1 MNRSVK
7 AFAPATVANAT
18 AGFDVLGFA
27 LELPGDTVII
37 RISSEPG
44 IHIKPLTGAY
54 AELPTDPN
62 LNTAGVA
69 IQSLLDANQVEVGL
83 DVEILKGVPM
93 VGGMGSSASSGVA
106 AVVAA
111 NELLDLKLTSL
122 ELLPHVLESERAA
135 TGVPHAD
142 NAAPSL
148 MGGFTLVR
156 SVEPMDIFPLATPA
170 DLVCVL
176 VHPHMHIKTKY
187 AREILPHSVSMQ
199 TATHQMGHIAGFISG
214 LYTQDMDLI
223 SRSMVDELAEPHRG
237 NLIPGYQ
244 TVKDAAIQAGALGC
258 GISGSGPSMFALCN
272 SETKASKIGVAMQEA
287 FQAFKLDSDLFISGI
302 SQRGAHILD

>member
-1 MNRSVK
+1 
-7 AFAPATVANAT
+7 VANAT

-27 LELPGDTVII
+27 LEQPGDTVIVGF
-37 RISSEPG
+37 SNEPG
-44 IHIKPLTGAY
+44 IRIKPFSGAY
-54 AELPTDPN
+54 SELPTDPG

-69 IQSLLDANQVEVGL
+69 IQSLLNAGHLEVGL
-83 DVEILKGVPM
+83 DVEIIKGVPM

-106 AVVAA
+106 AVVAV
-111 NELLDLKLTSL
+111 NELLDLQLTSL

-148 MGGFTLVR
+148 LGGFTLVR
-156 SVEPMDIFPLATPA
+156 SVDPMDIFPLATPA
-170 DLVCVL
+170 DLMCVL
-176 VHPHMHIKTKY
+176 VHPHMHVKTKY
-187 AREILPHSVSMQ
+187 AREILPQSVSMQ

-214 LYTQDMDLI
+214 LYTADMDLI

-244 TVKDAAIQAGALGC
+244 AVKDAAIEAGALGC

-272 SETKASKIGVAMQEA
+272 SENKAGGIGEAMQA
-287 FQAFKLDSDLFISGI
+287 AFKAFNLDSDLFISGI
-302 SQRGAHILD
+302 SQQGAHILD